1 MQQPD
6 RLNHTKPNSR
16 ITIRV
21 GRGTLSFS
29 MPNNDG
35 KVDFEPFIVKS
46 GISMAANLREAFKTS
61 DFLLNAPER
70 ARVFIDADVLMV
82 PVDLFDEQQM
92 KDLFLHSFP
101 NREPEIVFHQML
113 PDLNAVVV
121 SSINKDLKL
130 VLDDHFRDVILLSAI
145 SPVWQ
150 HLYQRSFSGSYRKL
164 YGYFHEHRL
173 EIFSFQQH
181 RFKFLNSF
189 DVKHLNDAVFYL
201 LYVWK
206 QLQLEPQNDELH
218 LVGNL
223 FQETSSSVTQE
234 REGMLKEL
242 RRFLAKVYTINPS
255 ADFNRAYVTTLK
267 NMPYDLQTFFVKGK

>member
-61 DFLLNAPER
+61 DFLTNAPER
-70 ARVFIDADVLMV
+70 ARVFIDADVLMI

-92 KDLFLHSFP
+92 EDLFFHSFP
-101 NREPEIVFHQML
+101 SRGQEMAFHQDL

-121 SSINKDLKL
+121 SSINKDLKM
-130 VLDDHFRDVILLSAI
+130 VLDDHFREVILLSAI

-164 YGYFHEHRL
+164 YGYFHERRL
-173 EIFSFQQH
+173 EVFSFQQY

-201 LYVWK
+201 LSVWK
-206 QLQLEPQNDELH
+206 YLQLEPQNDELH

-223 FQETSSSVTQE
+223 FQDTSSSVTQE
-234 REGMLKEL
+234 REEMLKEL